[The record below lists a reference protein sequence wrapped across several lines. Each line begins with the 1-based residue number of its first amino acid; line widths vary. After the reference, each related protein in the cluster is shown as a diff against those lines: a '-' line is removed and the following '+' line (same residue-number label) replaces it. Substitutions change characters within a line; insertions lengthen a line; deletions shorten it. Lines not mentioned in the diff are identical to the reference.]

1 MNQAVSPENMP
12 KELTNIKR
20 RKEVRRPHG
29 RNVVGTNISYS
40 VLDVTLAAEHPHKAI
55 YRNDFG
61 KWFNGQTHFTL
72 PSKHYAVAV
81 RFPT

>member
-1 MNQAVSPENMP
+1 VNQAVSPENMP
-12 KELTNIKR
+12 KGHTNIKR

-40 VLDVTLAAEHPHKAI
+40 VDATLAVEHPHKAI

-61 KWFNGQTHFTL
+61 KWFNTDELISLFRQNIT
-72 PSKHYAVAV
+72 P
-81 RFPT
+81 